1 MAGKP
6 PRRSTGRLRRPRNAD
21 ASSLTRAY
29 ARTILKPLTRR
40 EAATSIRL
48 AMEMVLSDSNLRRDR
63 VRIHGPFLR
72 VEKPTRRDGAPRR
85 VIWVRVRDR
94 EKGVVHEMFFEA
106 GKLVEHKIDPHAN
119 PPFSE
124 EEREEARRLIL
135 NDRALADF
143 LNRKDVEIDWFNP
156 GGHGGGRVIGA
167 RILRVEHHQHV
178 EHLADAEVEL
188 DRGVLRARR
197 APR

>member
-1 MAGKP
+1 
-6 PRRSTGRLRRPRNAD
+6 LRRPRNAD
-21 ASSLTRAY
+21 ASRLTRAY

-40 EAATSIRL
+40 EAATATGL
-48 AMEMVLSDSNLRRDR
+48 ALQAILREAGLRRDR

-72 VEKPTRRDGAPRR
+72 VEKPTSRDGAPRR

-94 EKGVVHEMFFEA
+94 DKGVVHEMFFEA

-119 PPFSE
+119 PPFSD
-124 EEREEARRLIL
+124 EEREEARGLIL
-135 NDRALADF
+135 NDRALAN
-143 LNRKDVEIDWFNP
+143 LLSRKDVEIDWFNP

-178 EHLADAEVEL
+178 EHLTDAEVEL
-188 DRGVLRARR
+188 DQGVLRARR